1 MLIMMSNPMCRITH
15 IEEKKER
22 TIIMNTR
29 ALSLVGLATLGLAMV
44 PVTAF
49 ADTPTSLNSNAQI
62 SFQLDNTQKPP
73 LDPTEPNNDD
83 GSLNTISPN
92 DTVTRNTPN
101 AGTGGPLSLDFV
113 SSFNFGLQDISSVT
127 KKYTASAQQYT
138 KQNDDT
144 SGTGTGTGPNFAQVT
159 DVRSGSAKGWKLTV
173 RMANDF
179 KTKDGS
185 TLDGAVIS
193 INNGR
198 AVYGND
204 FKNTINTISS
214 VNSTIQL
221 SKDDSIVMG
230 AKANEGYGTWLY
242 TMGTKGTAGSS
253 VTLTVPGSSPKSD
266 EAYKTQL
273 VWTLSDTAVE

>member
-92 DTVTRNTPN
+92 DTVT
-101 AGTGGPLSLDFV
+101 GTGGPLSLDFV

-138 KQNDDT
+138 KKNDST
-144 SGTGTGTGPNFAQVT
+144 SVSGPNFAQVT
-159 DVRSGSAKGWKLTV
+159 DVRSGSAKGWTLTV
-173 RMANDF
+173 KMAEDF
-179 KTKDGS
+179 KTQDGS

-204 FKNTINTISS
+204 FKNAISL